1 MRKIYQLSGVIA
13 AAVLLAGCGADNG
26 DYSKYVTLGD
36 YKNLSAELVV
46 EKVTD
51 EEVENYEKEQLQDY
65 VTYEEV
71 EGPVKEDQLVTVSLL
86 AKDGDEMV
94 YDFTEDGYELVIG
107 QQDFGKEVDDALVD
121 GQIGDVLDF
130 TVSYDDNFEDGS
142 LCGREISYHIEIQ
155 KISDVI
161 YPELTNEFVKENFGE
176 QSVENWRETL
186 TEELRSQHQAEATEE
201 MRSDLEQQAVDGA
214 KITGYPKELYKQ
226 KREAVQSDYQNY
238 ADMFGCSLDEIYETF
253 ELDEK
258 EREQEYL
265 DETYRTMV
273 LAMIRQQENI
283 TLSDEQ
289 YQEKLQEYAKDN
301 DYNTVEELLEDYD
314 EDGLKEY
321 FLNKMTLDF
330 LEEHADITIT
340 EK

>member
-1 MRKIYQLSGVIA
+1 MRKTYRLLSVIA

-36 YKNLSAELVV
+36 YKNLSADLVV

-51 EEVENYEKEQLQDY
+51 EELDEYEKEQLDEF

-71 EGPVKEDQLVTVSLL
+71 EGPVKEGQLVQVSLV
-86 AKDGDEMV
+86 AKDGDETV
-94 YDFTEDGYELVIG
+94 YDFVEDGYELTIG
-107 QQDFGKEVDDALVD
+107 QQDFGPEVDEALVG

-130 TVSYDDNFEDGS
+130 SVTYSDDFDDVALSGK
-142 LCGREISYHIEIQ
+142 EISYHVEIQ
-155 KISDVI
+155 NISDVI

-176 QSVENWRETL
+176 ESVEAWRDTL
-186 TEELRSQHQAEATEE
+186 AEELRSSHQADATES
-201 MRSDLEQQAVDGA
+201 MRNDLEQQAVDGST
-214 KITGYPKELYKQ
+214 ITGYPKELYKQ
-226 KREAVQSDYQNY
+226 KREAVQSDYQSY
-238 ADMFGCSLDEIYETF
+238 ADMFGCSVDEIYEM
-253 ELDEK
+253 LDVDEK

-289 YQEKLQEYAKDN
+289 MQEKLQDYANDN
-301 DYNTVEELLEDYD
+301 EFDSVEELLGVYD
-314 EDGLKEY
+314 EDDLREY
-321 FLNKMTLDF
+321 FLNEMTLDF
-330 LEEHADITIT
+330 LEEHANITT
-340 EK
+340 SEK